1 MSMEKTPLERI
12 RNYIKYLPAKDKSY
26 AEAFIFNR
34 EFEQLKELVDSA
46 IIKTKKGK
54 KEGKIKYESIDLD
67 SLNILKIEVDN
78 YLLCIFGKQEES
90 FEIEEEDDYEE
101 DNFY

>member
-1 MSMEKTPLERI
+1 MEKSPLERI
-12 RNYIKYLPAKDKSY
+12 RQYSEHLTQKDRTY
-26 AEAFIFNR
+26 AEKFINNR

-54 KEGKIKYESIDLD
+54 RDNKPQYLDIDLD
-67 SLNILKIEVDN
+67 ALEVLKVEVDN

-101 DNFY
+101 EDFY

>member
-1 MSMEKTPLERI
+1 MEKSPLERI
-12 RNYIKYLPAKDKSY
+12 RQYSEHLTQKDRIY
-26 AEAFIFNR
+26 AEKFINNR

-54 KEGKIKYESIDLD
+54 RDNKPQYLDIDLD
-67 SLNILKIEVDN
+67 ALEVLKVEVDN

-101 DNFY
+101 EEFY